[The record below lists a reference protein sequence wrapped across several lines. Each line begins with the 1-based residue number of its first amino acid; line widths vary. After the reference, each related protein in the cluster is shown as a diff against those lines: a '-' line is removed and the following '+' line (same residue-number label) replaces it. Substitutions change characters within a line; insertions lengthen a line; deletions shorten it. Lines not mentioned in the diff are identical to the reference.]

1 MIAYLLIHSAAGPLG
16 LIVNL
21 IVYLILA
28 LIIFFIIQWAAAEFG
43 IPPKI
48 VKLIGLLLF
57 LLVILTVFIGCSTAT
72 GSADE
77 AFYGHNQPPLYPTVT
92 TKIEP
97 LTKAELAE
105 DAKREQQP
113 LNRLG
118 GFLVTHLLP

>member
-1 MIAYLLIHSAAGPLG
+1 MIAYLLIHSVAGPLG

-28 LIIFFIIQWAAAEFG
+28 LIIFFIIQWVAAEFG

-48 VKLIGLLLF
+48 MKLIGLLLF
-57 LLVILTVFIGCSTAT
+57 LLVILTVFIGCSAIT
-72 GSADE
+72 GCANE
-77 AFYGHNQPPLYPTVT
+77 AFYGKQSKLYPTVT

-97 LTKAELAE
+97 LTKSELAE
-105 DAKREQQP
+105 DAKRERQP
-113 LNRLG
+113 LNRIG